1 MARIFDYAPNGSYAF
16 DWNAQPKL
24 NDPIYE
30 SPVPCRAG
38 YDCCY
43 TGVCSFVH
51 PGEEG
56 LGRRIFYARSA
67 DEKDVVRIFG
77 QPHKK
82 ATFYERRRLRLSWPE
97 WCRRNGL
104 PAPVAPVVSAPS
116 HKRKQVID
124 LSEAP
129 VEAKAAPAPSAIAP
143 SAIAQPAFDQAAY
156 AQWQAECYR
165 QQCEAYYQQVIA
177 AGHAAAQAQ
186 QDFGLAN
193 WALYEQAV
201 WAKGPFSHMGMRQSY
216 GELLF
221 AKVAQALEENRDFL
235 KEQGWL
241 TEKTTAGKIVGML
254 LDGYNDEELD
264 GLYGNLSQ
272 LCEAICD
279 ACEILVEAAK
289 AAKPVP
295 APEAKAPEAPTVI
308 KSVAFASAP
317 IIIQGAWGDI
327 VD

>member
-1 MARIFDYAPNGSYAF
+1 MSRTFDYAPNGSYAF

-38 YDCCY
+38 YNCCY

-56 LGRRIFYARSA
+56 LGRRIFPARA
-67 DEKDVVRIFG
+67 EGEKDVVRIFG

-104 PAPVAPVVSAPS
+104 PAPVPQAKVASVVAPS

-124 LSEAP
+124 LAEPKP
-129 VEAKAAPAPSAIAP
+129 VEAAYDPV
-143 SAIAQPAFDQAAY
+143 AAY
-156 AQWQAECYR
+156 QQWYQAQAKA
-165 QQCEAYYQQVIA
+165 QQEAFM
-177 AGHAAAQAQ
+177 AAAHHCAQTQ

-193 WALYEQAV
+193 WAAYEQILYANGAFV
-201 WAKGPFSHMGMRQSY
+201 SMSFRQSY

-221 AKVAQALEENRDFL
+221 GKVAQALEENRA
-235 KEQGWL
+235 EMREVGWL
-241 TEKTTAGKIVGML
+241 TEKTTAGKIVGMF
-254 LDGYNDEELD
+254 LDAYTDEELGD
-264 GLYGNLSQ
+264 LYANQSTLVD
-272 LCEAICD
+272 AIVD
-279 ACEILVEAAK
+279 ACEMLVDAAAK
-289 AAKPVP
+289 AA
-295 APEAKAPEAPTVI
+295 APKAPSA
-308 KSVAFASAP
+308 KSVAPSATLTAP
-317 IIIQGAWGDI
+317 VTIEGAWGDI
-327 VD
+327 SADA